1 MCAMTP
7 ISKKE
12 FYSWMMFI
20 MFAFFMQTDLDAGQ
34 DFTWLDAVLD
44 ILVFGMFLLATK
56 GLYQARREH

>member
-1 MCAMTP
+1 MTP

-20 MFAFFMQTDLDAGQ
+20 MFVFFMQTDLDAGQ
-34 DFTWLDAVLD
+34 DFTWRDAVLD
-44 ILVFGMFLLATK
+44 IVVFGMFLLATK

>member
-20 MFAFFMQTDLDAGQ
+20 MVVFFMRTD
-34 DFTWLDAVLD
+34 DAVLD